1 MNIKYSLL
9 LGFLGE
15 LSDRFTSYGQA
26 RSVSERFAL
35 VANVPGV
42 TGVEIV
48 YPYDLDD
55 LDAVTAACA
64 LHRLAIA
71 SVNLN
76 VKKDPMWRHGSFTHR
91 DPEVRAESVAWMKRA
106 MDTAAELGA
115 GLVTCCPL
123 NDGYDYAFES
133 DYAQAWD
140 WLLQAIDAAASHR
153 DDVQLSLEYKPSE
166 PRARVILDSAAK
178 ALNLCHELGRGN
190 VGVTMD
196 MGHALYTGES
206 SAEAAALLA
215 RAGKLFLIHVND
227 NYRNWDW
234 DLIAGSVN
242 WWDLVEL
249 LYVVRKADYQGWFAA
264 DVFPNR
270 IPVEKAFGTTFK
282 MMWAANRLVDAVGLS
297 TISEL
302 VAKGLAP
309 EMLER
314 FIDEMIPGFSEEYP
328 GFGSH

>member
-1 MNIKYSLL
+1 MKIKYSLL

-15 LSDRFTSYGQA
+15 LTDRFSAYGEK
-26 RSVSERFAL
+26 RSVAERFEL
-35 VANVPGV
+35 VTRLPGV

-55 LDAVTAACA
+55 LGEVVAACKKHD
-64 LHRLAIA
+64 LTVA

-76 VKKDPMWRHGSFTHR
+76 VKKEAMFRHGSFTHR
-91 DPEVRAESVAWMKRA
+91 DAAVRAESVEWLKRA

-123 NDGYDYAFES
+123 SDGYDYAFEQ
-133 DYAQAWD
+133 DYALAWD
-140 WLLQAIDAAASHR
+140 RLLASIDEGASHR
-153 DDVQLSLEYKPSE
+153 DDVLVSLEYKPSE
-166 PRARVILDSAAK
+166 PRARMILDSAAK
-178 ALNLCHELGRGN
+178 ALNACHELGRAN

-206 SAEAAALLA
+206 SAEAASLLA
-215 RAGKLFLIHVND
+215 RSGKLFLVHVND

-249 LYVVRKADYQGWFAA
+249 LYVVRKFEYQGWFAA

-270 IPVEKAFGTTFK
+270 ISIEKAFGTTFK
-282 MMWAANRLVDAVGLS
+282 MMWAANRLIDTVGMS
-297 TISEL
+297 TISDL
-302 VAKGLAP
+302 VAKGEAP
-309 EMLER
+309 AVLER
-314 FIDEMIPGFSEEYP
+314 FIDEMIPGFRDAYP
-328 GFGSH
+328 GYES